1 MERLPDASEFV
12 MDVFEAIHTRRSIR
26 KYEDRPISAEHVD
39 QILAAAMAAPSAR
52 NGQPWQFVVIDER
65 ALLDSCAEICPNA
78 AMIRGAP
85 AAVLVCGD
93 LDLEGSEGYWPVDCS
108 AAVENMLLAAVG
120 LGLGAC
126 WCGVYPRPRRM
137 DGLRTLF
144 DLPERVVPHSLV
156 VLGHPAE
163 PSARKDR
170 KDRYRPDRVHRNR
183 W

>member
-1 MERLPDASEFV
+1 

-26 KYEDRPISAEHVD
+26 KYEDRRVPDEAVE
-39 QILAAAMAAPSAR
+39 QLLAAAMTAPSAR
-52 NGQPWQFVVIDER
+52 NGQPWQFLVIDDR

-85 AAVLVCGD
+85 KAVLVCGD

-108 AAVENMLLAAVG
+108 AAVENMLLAAHG

-126 WCGVYPRPRRM
+126 WCGVYPRPHRM
-137 DGLRTLF
+137 DGLRALF
-144 DLPERVVPHSLV
+144 GLPERVVPHSLV
-156 VLGHPAE
+156 VLGYPAE
-163 PSARKDR
+163 PSAR